1 MTELNNVYVFIRR
14 RKYNNDIKTFVLLKV
29 FKNFNSVETNC
40 ENIKKNVPSVPELQD
55 VEETQTKPPQN

>member
-14 RKYNNDIKTFVLLKV
+14 RKYNNDIKTLVLLKV

-40 ENIKKNVPSVPELQD
+40 ENIKKNVPSVPELQE